1 MDIYAIKP
9 IWWNRTIIINHWWVK
24 GGRGNPQIP
33 PLVDVL
39 WGFCWDPLKPA
50 SWNRTMTSHQNRQLT
65 TQGFYSRLGRNQVKE
80 PILFNSSAEAF
91 SCFRSKA
98 EGFFII
104 LLFFSKRED
113 FLCPL
118 PIFLIFLCFGF
129 HIITFFFFFFFS
141 YTNSHHASF
150 KLTITIRSPKPTP
163 HTIFSRLPF
172 NHSPL
177 MSHFLFVTSRKLFIV
192 S

>member
-1 MDIYAIKP
+1 
-9 IWWNRTIIINHWWVK
+9 
-24 GGRGNPQIP
+24 
-33 PLVDVL
+33 
-39 WGFCWDPLKPA
+39 
-50 SWNRTMTSHQNRQLT
+50 MTDHQNRQLT
-65 TQGFYSRLGRNQVKE
+65 TSRFLFSLMGRNQVKE
-80 PILFNSSAEAF
+80 PILFSSSAETSAG
-91 SCFRSKA
+91 FRSKP

-177 MSHFLFVTSRKLFIV
+177 MSHFLFVTSRELFIV